1 MRMVSRS
8 QRDTLKRRLL
18 IAALIRLAHWK
29 IVRLQQLAGR
39 LQNRAQF
46 HEASCDHAH
55 ESRDAGLVRTIV
67 LVGMPRP

>member
-1 MRMVSRS
+1 
-8 QRDTLKRRLL
+8 L
-18 IAALIRLAHWK
+18 ISSAGGTHK
-29 IVRLQQLAGR
+29 LAGR